1 LVKNTRP
8 LEGDARE
15 TESDSMATNLLR
27 LPPRS
32 KSCGDRSSPIFQKTG
47 PGHHRNISAI
57 LSAVQISFLLIA
69 FFLSSGTAVLLA
81 QQTAQEQPSSQQ
93 VPSPSPSAQTTPPA
107 QPLPAPIPPGPV
119 IVLDPA
125 HGGTDTGARGA
136 GGAVEKDIVLQF
148 ARTVRAE
155 LERQGYRVMMTRN
168 DDSNPT
174 HDDRAAIANSHRDA
188 IFITLH
194 ISSTGTV
201 GTARSYYYQ
210 FASPLA
216 SPASS
221 PALTSG
227 NPPTPPPSGLVIW
240 DDAQR
245 AYDETS
251 HRLADV
257 LQAQLAQLFS
267 GSPSASTGAALRGLR
282 SVTAPAVAVE
292 ISSVSVP
299 NAGSLGAMTAP
310 LATSIVK
317 TLLLFRPVSRAAARQ

>member
-1 LVKNTRP
+1 L
-8 LEGDARE
+8 
-15 TESDSMATNLLR
+15 
-27 LPPRS
+27 
-32 KSCGDRSSPIFQKTG
+32 PIFQKTG

-57 LSAVQISFLLIA
+57 LSAVQIAFWLIA
-69 FFLSSGTAVLLA
+69 FFLSPGAPGLFA
-81 QQTAQEQPSSQQ
+81 QQTGQEPPSSQQ
-93 VPSPSPSAQTTPPA
+93 VPPPSPSARTTLPA

-125 HGGTDTGARGA
+125 HGGTDSGARGA
-136 GGAVEKDIVLQF
+136 SGAVEKDIVLQF

-155 LERQGYRVMMTRN
+155 IERQGYRVVMTRN

-194 ISSTGTV
+194 LSSTGTV
-201 GTARSYYYQ
+201 GTARTYYYQ
-210 FASPLA
+210 IASPPASLA
-216 SPASS
+216 SP
-221 PALTSG
+221 PALNSG
-227 NPPTPPPSGLVIW
+227 NPPTPPPSSLVIW

-267 GSPSASTGAALRGLR
+267 GSPSASTGAAVRGLR
-282 SVTAPAVAVE
+282 SVAAPAVAVE

-299 NAGSLGAMTAP
+299 NVASLRAMTAP